1 MEKLPER
8 VIDFLDRGGMIARCN
23 FQQCNKTARHRVIL
37 LVRTST
43 PGHTDHVARGHTSL
57 RVCDA
62 CRNKIAI
69 ADVVTDRNW
78 SIMREAFTRQGLP
91 NAHRDSLRLDFEEL
105 EATH

>member
-8 VIDFLDRGGMIARCN
+8 VIDFLDQGRMVARCN
-23 FQQCNKTARHRVIL
+23 FRQCGKWARFRVIL
-37 LVRTST
+37 LVRTTT

-57 RVCDA
+57 RVCDG
-62 CRNKIAI
+62 CKDKIAI

-78 SIMREAFTRQGLP
+78 SIMREAFAKQGMP
-91 NAHRDSLRLDFEEL
+91 NAHRESLKLDFEKL